1 MRNTDQQQGLD
12 SKEKSSEDLKPEKK
26 REMKEAAAEL
36 KEGIKKSGAGN
47 QSVGTEVSNQ
57 ATTQDIDNSKTMEH

>member
-12 SKEKSSEDLKPEKK
+12 SKGKSLEDLKPEKK
-26 REMKEAAAEL
+26 REVKEAAAGL
-36 KEGIKKSGAGN
+36 EGIKKSDAGN
-47 QSVGTEVSNQ
+47 QSVGTEVPNQ

>member
-47 QSVGTEVSNQ
+47 QSV
-57 ATTQDIDNSKTMEH
+57 